1 MAAKRN
7 PRREWLEGAGLR
19 LFLAALRPW
28 PIGVVS
34 GFGAALGRIAR
45 RFAGHKR
52 DRLRANLAYLR
63 PDADGQELDRLERLA
78 WENLGRIIAEYA
90 VLHRMIPSGRVDVVN
105 IQPSLDAISEGKR
118 ILMVSLHLAHFE
130 LAPIMSAGWG
140 APTPV
145 FFKPPNNR
153 YISDILTR
161 IRNGAGVNQFAKN
174 TTGTREALTH
184 FAQPGARLGMLMDER
199 LSGWIMV
206 PSFGHRRMR
215 SSALHSVTRI
225 SQREP
230 CVVLP
235 ARMKRLNG
243 ARFELVLDDPIEP
256 RNTGDPDADEAWL
269 ADQVDAVAERW
280 VRDTPEQWVWLQFWG
295 RPQQP
300 ASTSGAG
307 GLHQPV
313 PAAGSPRSGGTAVAE
328 PQNNGGNDA
337 RQDCRDR
344 Q

>member
-1 MAAKRN
+1 MAAKRK
-7 PRREWLEGAGLR
+7 PRREWLAGAGLR
-19 LFLAALRPW
+19 LLLAALRPW
-28 PIGVVS
+28 PIGMVS
-34 GFGAALGRIAR
+34 GFGALFGRIAR

-63 PDADGQELDRLERLA
+63 PHADGPTLDRLERLA
-78 WENLGRIIAEYA
+78 WENLGRVIAEYA
-90 VLHRMIPSGRVDVVN
+90 VLHRMIASGRVDIVN

-153 YISDILTR
+153 HISDFLTE
-161 IRNGAGVNQFAKN
+161 IRGGAGVSQYAKN

-206 PSFGHRRMR
+206 PSFGRRKTR
-215 SSALHSVTRI
+215 SSALHSVIRI

-235 ARMKRLNG
+235 ARMKRLDG

-256 RNTGDPDADEAWL
+256 RDTGAPEADEAWL
-269 ADQVDAVAERW
+269 ADRVDAIAEGW
-280 VRDTPEQWVWLQFWG
+280 VRDTPEQWIWLQFWS

-300 ASTSGAG
+300 PGTSGVR
-307 GLHQPV
+307 GLQQPGPPTG
-313 PAAGSPRSGGTAVAE
+313 PAAAGRATVAE
-328 PQNNGGNDA
+328 PKDRGSDHA
-337 RQDCRDR
+337 RQDRGDR

>member
-1 MAAKRN
+1 MAAPALGLTSVAAKRR
-7 PRREWLEGAGLR
+7 PRREWLEGAALR

-28 PIGVVS
+28 PIGAVS
-34 GFGAALGRIAR
+34 GFGAGLGRLAC

-52 DRLRANLAYLR
+52 KRLRMNLAYFR
-63 PDADGQELDRLERLA
+63 PDADDAELDRLERLA

-90 VLHRMIPSGRVDVVN
+90 VLQRMIASGRVDVVN
-105 IQPSLDAISEGKR
+105 LQPALDAISQGKR
-118 ILMVSLHLAHFE
+118 ILMVSLHLGHFE

-153 YISDILTR
+153 HISDILSR

-174 TTGTREALTH
+174 SSGTREALTH

-206 PSFGHRRMR
+206 PSFGRQKQR

-225 SQREP
+225 SHREP

-235 ARMKRLNG
+235 ARMKRLDG
-243 ARFELVLDDPIEP
+243 ARFALVLDEPIEP
-256 RNTGDPDADEAWL
+256 RDTGDPEADEAWL
-269 ADQVDAVAERW
+269 ADRVDGIAERW
-280 VRDTPEQWVWLQFWG
+280 VRDTPEQWVWLQFWAQPHWKMSG
-295 RPQQP
+295 RMP
-300 ASTSGAG
+300 AGSGA
-307 GLHQPV
+307 
-313 PAAGSPRSGGTAVAE
+313 R
-328 PQNNGGNDA
+328 
-337 RQDCRDR
+337 RR
-344 Q
+344 